1 MIIKSDFEKSNL
13 HKLNGMRTCLQTCKS
28 QNIVLYEI
36 RHQNLDF
43 DSAFMIASIG
53 KDSAGI
59 NHVLVYL
66 KKRPYFGRKLKKKF
80 GPKSIEIK
88 NLLCK
93 GGFVN
98 ILHSIK
104 KKSWLK
110 KFRPISNFTFEC
122 NV

>member
-43 DSAFMIASIG
+43 DSAFMIASIE
-53 KDSAGI
+53 KDGAGI

-66 KKRPYFGRKLKKKF
+66 KNTALFWPKIEKKIWPEIYRNKKF
-80 GPKSIEIK
+80 IMQTG
-88 NLLCK
+88 LCEHTS
-93 GGFVN
+93 FY
-98 ILHSIK
+98 
-104 KKSWLK
+104 
-110 KFRPISNFTFEC
+110 
-122 NV
+122 